1 MTVRPR
7 PDRLP
12 DVCTFLKETP
22 LFQELGENV
31 IAYLSDDFRLRHY
44 RKGEIVV
51 HQGDES
57 RSLSIVMHGKVRI
70 YHLNLAGEETTVNI
84 LSPRQLIGE
93 FALIDGQ
100 PRSATVQAIT
110 AATLLEIS
118 SERCLHHLEHVPG
131 FALAMC
137 RQIVNKVRWTSAYA
151 ETIARFDTAGRLL
164 HFLITY
170 NAELGE
176 ELEPGKRYLI
186 DLGLNQSDLATLVG
200 ARRGWI
206 NHILQEWRK
215 RGLVEFDRGK
225 IIILDLPAVE
235 RERDMRIEMV

>member
-1 MTVRPR
+1 MAARSR
-7 PDRLP
+7 SDQLP
-12 DVCTFLKETP
+12 DIRTFLKETP

-31 IAYLSDDFRLRHY
+31 IAYLADDFRVRHY
-44 RKGEIVV
+44 RKGEIIV

-57 RSLSIVMHGKVRI
+57 RSFYVVIRGKARI
-70 YHLNLAGEETTVNI
+70 YHLNPAGEETTVTI
-84 LSPRQLIGE
+84 LSPRQLMGE

-100 PRSATVQAIT
+100 PRSATAQAIT
-110 AATLLEIS
+110 TTTLLEMS
-118 SERCLHHLEHVPG
+118 SERCLHHLEHIPG

-137 RQIVNKVRWTSAYA
+137 RQIVNKARWTSTYA

-170 NAELGE
+170 NDELGE
-176 ELEPGKRYLI
+176 ELEPGRRYLI

-200 ARRGWI
+200 AKRGWV

-215 RGLVEFDRGK
+215 RELIEFDSGK
-225 IIILDLPAVE
+225 ITILDLPAVE

>member
-1 MTVRPR
+1 MIARPR
-7 PDRLP
+7 PERLP
-12 DVCTFLKETP
+12 DLRAFLKETP

-31 IAYLSDDFRLRHY
+31 IAYLADDFRIRHY

-57 RSLSIVMHGKVRI
+57 RSLFVVMRGKVRI
-70 YHLNLAGEETTVNI
+70 YHLNPAGEETTVTI

-110 AATLLEIS
+110 ATTLLEMP

-164 HFLITY
+164 HFLLTY

-176 ELEPGKRYLI
+176 ALEPGKRYLL

-200 ARRGWI
+200 AQRGWI

-225 IIILDLPAVE
+225 ITILDLPAVE
-235 RERDMRIEMV
+235 RERDMRIEIV